1 MFNNKS
7 ILITGGTGSFGVAFV
22 SHLLKTYP
30 KINRLAIYSRDEN
43 KQFEMQK
50 KFLTTTHK
58 CLRYFIGDVRDS
70 ERLNIAL
77 RKIDYV
83 IHAAAMKHVPASEYN
98 PSEAIKT
105 NIEGTQNV
113 IKNSLQNN
121 VTKVLFLSTD
131 KACSPINLYGA
142 TKLCAE
148 KLFITAKKNATDFK
162 TKFIILRYGNVNASR
177 GSVMPLFIEKSKTGI
192 IPITHK
198 DMTRFSITM
207 KQAIEM
213 ALWSLKNLDHGQ
225 ILIPKI
231 PSYKILDL
239 AKVFEKCKHKIIGIR
254 HGEKT
259 HEDLIDKSESPY
271 ALETSKYYVL
281 FPDANKSKLLSAQKK
296 LNAKKVANGFFYN
309 SGVNKNFLNKND
321 LVKII
326 YDIKK
331 DN

>member
-1 MFNNKS
+1 
-7 ILITGGTGSFGVAFV
+7 
-22 SHLLKTYP
+22 
-30 KINRLAIYSRDEN
+30 
-43 KQFEMQK
+43 MQK